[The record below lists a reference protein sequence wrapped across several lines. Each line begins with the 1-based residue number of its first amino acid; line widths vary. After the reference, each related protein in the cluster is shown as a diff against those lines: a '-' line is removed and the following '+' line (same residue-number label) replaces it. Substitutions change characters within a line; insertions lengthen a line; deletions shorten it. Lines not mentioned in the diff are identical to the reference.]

1 MISVEGGF
9 LMGHKRYCSLTMSH
23 SFLLLTAM
31 ATALSAQ
38 WAAYPTKRVPKDRTG
53 KPNFNAPAPRAA
65 DGKPDLSGVWEN
77 PPCTKDPCPAGTK
90 EEVLPLAAQFLEI
103 DWGMKEPLPYQP
115 WAKELKEARVR
126 TNGKDNPDAHC
137 QPIGVVQ
144 LHTHP
149 YPRRIIQTPGMV
161 VILYEKDGV
170 FRQIYID
177 GRPLPKD
184 PLPWFYG
191 YSSGKWVGDTLV
203 VETIG
208 LKENWL
214 DFRGSPMTEEAKITE
229 RFRRVNYGN
238 LELELTIDDPKAYTK
253 PFTVKINQRIMLG
266 MDLFEF
272 FCAENE
278 KSAEHLK

>member
-1 MISVEGGF
+1 MAHKSARWTTTSQLFVL
-9 LMGHKRYCSLTMSH
+9 LMV
-23 SFLLLTAM
+23 M
-31 ATALSAQ
+31 ATTLSAQ
-38 WAAYPTKRVPKDRTG
+38 WAPYPTQRVPKDRAG
-53 KPNFNAPAPRAA
+53 KPNLLAPVPRTT

-90 EEVLPLAAQFLEI
+90 QELLPVAAQFLEI

-115 WAKELKEARVR
+115 WAKELKEARVM

-137 QPIGVVQ
+137 KPIGVVQ

-170 FRQIYID
+170 FRQIFTD

-191 YSSGKWVGDTLV
+191 YSSGKWVGNTLV

-208 LKENWL
+208 LKDNWL

-253 PFTVKINQRIMLG
+253 AFTVKINQKIMLNV
-266 MDLFEF
+266 DLFEF

-278 KSAEHLK
+278 KSAEHLR